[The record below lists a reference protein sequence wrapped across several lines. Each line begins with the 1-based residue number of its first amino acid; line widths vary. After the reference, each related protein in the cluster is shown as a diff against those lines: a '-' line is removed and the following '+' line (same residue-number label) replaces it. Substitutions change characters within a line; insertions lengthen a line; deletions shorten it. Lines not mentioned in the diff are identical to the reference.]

1 VSEATEPESSAAAE
15 RRVSRRAKYLSI
27 LVVVIGSGLVLLAST
42 QPWFSVVLTA
52 VGGHAGALVV
62 QGSAAAPALTAL
74 ALAGLALAAA
84 LAIAGPVFRMV
95 LAVLGLLLGAS
106 VLISAF
112 TAVGDPAQAASS
124 AITSATGVSGDASV
138 ARLVE
143 RVDTQLWPAI
153 AIAGGIVLLL
163 ASVAVMATGR
173 LWPGAS
179 KRYETRFDD
188 QNSAAE
194 VFAGA
199 AGPAALAPDEAGE
212 SRESADAD
220 ASDDAE
226 ARAAAENGEEGAA
239 NAPAKPLERDRAID
253 SWDELSRGEDPT
265 R

>member
-1 VSEATEPESSAAAE
+1 
-15 RRVSRRAKYLSI
+15 VSRRAKYLTI

-52 VGGHAGALVV
+52 AGGHAGALVV

-84 LAIAGPVFRMV
+84 LAIAGPVFRIV
-95 LAVLGLLLGAS
+95 LSVLGILLGAS

-112 TAVGDPAQAASS
+112 TAVGDPVQAASS
-124 AITSATGVSGDASV
+124 AITAATGVSGDASV
-138 ARLVE
+138 ARLVA
-143 RVDTQLWPAI
+143 RVDAQLWPAI

-163 ASVAVMATGR
+163 AAAAVMVTGR

-188 QNSAAE
+188 ESTAAE
-194 VFAGA
+194 VFAGD
-199 AGPAALAPDEAGE
+199 AGTAVLAPGEATGSGE
-212 SRESADAD
+212 RAEADAD

>member
-1 VSEATEPESSAAAE
+1 MSEATEPESRAAE
-15 RRVSRRAKYLSI
+15 RRVSRRAKYLTI

-52 VGGHAGALVV
+52 AGGHAGALVV

-84 LAIAGPVFRMV
+84 LAIAGPVFRIV
-95 LAVLGLLLGAS
+95 LSVLGLLLGAS

-163 ASVAVMATGR
+163 ASAAVMVTGR

-188 QNSAAE
+188 QNGAAE
-194 VFAGA
+194 TAQ
-199 AGPAALAPDEAGE
+199 
-212 SRESADAD
+212 AD

-239 NAPAKPLERDRAID
+239 NAPAKPLERDRSID